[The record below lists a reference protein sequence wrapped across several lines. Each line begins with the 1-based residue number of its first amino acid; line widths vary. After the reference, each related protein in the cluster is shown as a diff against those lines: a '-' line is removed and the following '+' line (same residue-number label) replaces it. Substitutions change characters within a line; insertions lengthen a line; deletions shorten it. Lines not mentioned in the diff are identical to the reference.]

1 MNLTGLSLKYNRI
14 TLLALAVVVIMGLLE
29 YGKLS
34 RDSMPP
40 FTVRIATI
48 VTQFPGASPER
59 VESLISDKIEKVLQ
73 EIPEVK
79 TISSTSR
86 TGVSIVKM
94 SVRDDVPESKLQAV
108 WDLTRRKIDNIKND
122 LPEGIYGPKLD
133 DENIGVVYGIF
144 VGLAAD
150 GYDYNELKHYA
161 EKLRNDLIALDDAA
175 KVVIGGKVEERV
187 YIEYNEAKLAQV
199 GLTSGQ
205 LKNIISESNIIIPS
219 GQINLGEERIILESS
234 GNFED
239 IEAIKSLVIPI
250 GTKGETILLGDIAS
264 IKRDFVSP
272 KESIVRIN
280 GDQALALYISV
291 KEGANLIELGK
302 DVDELLKEYNATQL
316 PLGMNAI
323 TIASQDKEVKKK
335 INVFV
340 VNLIQ
345 SIVIVLLVI
354 LMVLGWRAGV
364 IIASMVPG
372 TIILTFLLMGLFGV
386 GLNQVTLASLIMALG
401 LLVDNGIVMVEG
413 LLEKLLAGQSKF
425 DAAVNSAKEYMTPLL
440 ISTLTTSAAFL
451 SFYLAD
457 GAMGDM
463 MGNIFLVVTMALLSS
478 WLMAFTI
485 IPLFGNSL
493 LKVHQGAVEHK
504 TIFDNLRGFFNKYLE
519 KALKKPV
526 LSIVSIVML
535 FVISIYGFRFI
546 PSIFMPPNDRNLVV
560 VDINYPLGTKIETTD
575 SKVGLIEKLIKDSLQ
590 VDEAVEE
597 GIITWSSYIGKG
609 PEAYDLGYFAGE
621 PNASYA
627 HMLINTTSDA
637 ANDIVI
643 QKLRSFADERLL
655 DAEVKIGRL
664 VGSGGAA
671 APIEI
676 RISGEDPDELFKIAD
691 SIKTKLFQTPGIVNV
706 TDDWGS
712 RIKKL
717 YVKIDEHKLASSGL
731 TNQDVAIS
739 LLTSLDGF
747 EVGEFRDEDQSI
759 PITMKREGSEDLTYA
774 DIQNLSVF
782 SQSRGS
788 SIPLSQVAEIEVP
801 WQYSKILR
809 RKLKRNLIIQ
819 AGIADGYLASN
830 IMEEVI
836 RPMMNEASKSWAS
849 DYTYEFG
856 GDAEGSNDAM
866 GAVILNLPLCFFIII
881 LLLVIQF
888 NSFRKAS
895 IIFMTIPLA
904 LVGVTG
910 GLLAAGSFFSFTA
923 FLGIISLAGII
934 INDAIVL
941 IDKMGSELEGGNGL
955 LESIKKAANDRFS
968 PIMLTTLT
976 TSCGMIPLWTGGG
989 ALWSPMAISIIFG
1002 LMFGT
1007 IILLIF
1013 VPAVFL
1019 VLYRKKGV
1027 DAVG

>member
-1 MNLTGLSLKYNRI
+1 MNLTGFSLKYNRI
-14 TLLALAVVVIMGLLE
+14 TLLSLVVVVIMGLLE
-29 YGKLS
+29 YNKLS

-40 FTVRIATI
+40 FTIRIATI
-48 VTQFPGASPER
+48 ITNFPGASPER
-59 VESLISDKIEKVLQ
+59 VESLISDRVEKVLQ

-94 SVRDDVPESKLQAV
+94 VIRDDVPADKLQSL
-108 WDLTRRKIDNIKND
+108 WDLARRKIENIKKD
-122 LPEGIYGPKLD
+122 LPDGIYGPNLN

-144 VGLAAD
+144 VGLESD
-150 GYDYNELKHYA
+150 GFDYYELKSYA
-161 EKLRNDLIALDDAA
+161 DKLRNDLIALDDAA
-175 KVVIGGKVEERV
+175 KVIIGGTVEERI
-187 YIEYNEAKLAQV
+187 YIDYNDAKLAQV

-234 GNFED
+234 GNFES
-239 IEAIKSLVIPI
+239 IESIRNLVIPI
-250 GTKGETILLGDIAS
+250 GLKGESVLLGDLAS
-264 IKRDFVSP
+264 IRKDYVSP

-280 GDQALALYISV
+280 GNQALALYVSV

-302 DVDELLKEYNATQL
+302 DVDELIKKYNDTEL
-316 PLGMNAI
+316 PLGINAMA
-323 TIASQDKEVKKK
+323 IASQDKEVKKK
-335 INVFV
+335 IDVFI
-340 VNLIQ
+340 VNLVQ

-372 TIILTFLLMGLFGV
+372 TIILTFLLMGLFDV

-413 LLEKLLAGQSKF
+413 LLEKLHAGQSKF
-425 DAAVNSAKEYMTPLL
+425 EAAVNSAKEYMIPLL
-440 ISTLTTSAAFL
+440 ISTLTTSTAFL

-463 MGNIFLVVTMALLSS
+463 MGNIFLVVTFALLSS

-493 LKVHQGAVEHK
+493 LKVHQGAQEHK
-504 TIFDNLRGFFNKYLE
+504 TIFDHLRGHYNKYLE
-519 KALKKPV
+519 SALNKPLLTLV
-526 LSIVSIVML
+526 AIVAL
-535 FVISIYGFRFI
+535 FFISLFGFRFI

-575 SKVGLIEKLIKDSLQ
+575 SKVGLLEEYITDSLQ
-590 VDEAVEE
+590 VNENIEE

-621 PNASYA
+621 PNSSYA
-627 HMLINTTSDA
+627 HMLINTTSDF

-643 QKLRSFADERLL
+643 NKLREFAGNNLL
-655 DAEVKIGRL
+655 DAEVKINRL

-676 RISGEDPDELFKIAD
+676 RIAGDDPDELFRIAD
-691 SIKTKLFQTPGIVNV
+691 RIKTKLFQTPGTINV

-717 YVKIDEHKLASSGL
+717 YVKIDDNKLARSGL
-731 TNQDVAIS
+731 TNQDVAVS

-759 PITMKREGSEDLTYA
+759 PITMKREGSE
-774 DIQNLSVF
+774 NLAYSNIKNLNVF
-782 SQSRGS
+782 SQSRGTS
-788 SIPLSQVAEIEVP
+788 VPLSQVAEIEIP

-819 AGIADGYLASN
+819 AGVADGYLASN
-830 IMEEVI
+830 IMDEAI
-836 RPMMNEASKSWAS
+836 RPMMSEESKSWKS
-849 DYTYEFG
+849 GYTFEYG

-866 GAVILNLPLCFFIII
+866 GAVLLNLPLSLFIII

-895 IIFMTIPLA
+895 IIFMTIPLSII
-904 LVGVTG
+904 GVTA
-910 GLLAAGSFFSFTA
+910 GLLAGNSFFSFTA

-941 IDKMGSELEGGNGL
+941 IDKIGSELNEGREL
-955 LESIKKAANDRFS
+955 LESIKKSANDRFS

-989 ALWSPMAISIIFG
+989 ALWSPMAITIIFG
-1002 LMFGT
+1002 LLFGT

-1013 VPAVFL
+1013 VPVIFKL
-1019 VLYRKKGV
+1019 LFKEKRSK
-1027 DAVG
+1027 